1 MVPGS
6 CFPQIH
12 TAIITK
18 ERQVGMGSRWRP
30 DATSEESLAT
40 ASPASIQFK
49 SRKLGGSGLSS
60 ATQPT
65 RRAGSECGTVC
76 CASGETGSL
85 SSWPTSLKPLPAVC

>member
-40 ASPASIQFK
+40 VPSTSIQFR

-60 ATQPT
+60 AMQPT
-65 RRAGSECGTVC
+65 RRADSECGTVC

-85 SSWPTSLKPLPAVC
+85 SSWLTMLNPLPAVC